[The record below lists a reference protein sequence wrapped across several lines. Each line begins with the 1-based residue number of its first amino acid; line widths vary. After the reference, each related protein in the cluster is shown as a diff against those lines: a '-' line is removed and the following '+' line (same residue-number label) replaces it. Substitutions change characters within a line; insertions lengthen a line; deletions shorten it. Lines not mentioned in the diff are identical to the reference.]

1 MSLPEP
7 ISGFPPISGPNAKVL
22 ILGSMPSEESLRMQ
36 QYYAHPRNGFWPI
49 MMNLLGQPADLDYTQ
64 RAQVLIK
71 HRIALWD
78 TLQTCVRGGSLDS
91 AIVDDS
97 IEINDFESFYRR
109 HPGINHVFFNGRKS
123 EQVYCKRVLPK
134 LTERYR
140 QLPRH
145 SLPSTSPAMASLTR
159 EQKLCA
165 WSKVLDT
172 LHADD

>member
-1 MSLPEP
+1 M
-7 ISGFPPISGPNAKVL
+7 
-22 ILGSMPSEESLRMQ
+22 R
-36 QYYAHPRNGFWPI
+36 QYYARSRNGFWPI
-49 MMNLLGQPADLDYTQ
+49 MMTLLGQPEDLDYAQ
-64 RAQVLIK
+64 RTKVLVS

-109 HPGINHVFFNGRKS
+109 HPDIGQVFFNGRKS
-123 EQVYCKRVLPK
+123 EQVYCRRVLPT

-145 SLPSTSPAMASLTR
+145 TLPSTSPAMASLTR
-159 EQKLCA
+159 EQKLRA
-165 WSKVLDT
+165 WSKVLDA
-172 LHADD
+172 LRADT

>member
-1 MSLPEP
+1 
-7 ISGFPPISGPNAKVL
+7 
-22 ILGSMPSEESLRMQ
+22 MPSEESLRMQ

-49 MMNLLGQPADLDYTQ
+49 MMTLLGQPDDLDYAQ

-97 IEINDFESFYRR
+97 IEINDFESFYHR
-109 HPGINHVFFNGRKS
+109 HPDISHVFFNGRKS
-123 EQVYCKRVLPK
+123 EQVYCQRVLPT

-145 SLPSTSPAMASLTR
+145 ALPSTSPAMASLNR
-159 EQKLCA
+159 EQKIHA
-165 WSKVLDT
+165 WSKVLAM
-172 LHADD
+172 LRADD